1 MSGAKI
7 NADTPTYGS
16 INNESRLSA
25 SNRSVELSV
34 VMSET
39 QTVTASETVS
49 YSVDSVNSG
58 CSKYCEK
65 PDGMKS
71 IIVGFFS
78 GYVGGATLQSL
89 IAHKVT
95 IICAGGYLGAGVGA
109 AALPFLVAGVKTVF
123 NICTNRPEPNPDNTA
138 QRV

>member
-1 MSGAKI
+1 MSDATV
-7 NADTPTYGS
+7 NANMPTYGA
-16 INNESRLSA
+16 INDEPNLSL
-25 SNRSVELSV
+25 SSKSVELSV
-34 VMSET
+34 VVSDT
-39 QTVTASETVS
+39 QTETSSETVT
-49 YSVDSVNSG
+49 YSVDSENSG

-89 IAHKVT
+89 IVHKVT

-109 AALPFLVAGVKTVF
+109 AALPFVVAGVKTVF
-123 NICTNRPEPNPDNTA
+123 NICNNRPEPNPQNSA
-138 QRV
+138 